1 MGCPAVAL
9 AATTATQHHSKHD
22 VDRLKWPGFFSELF
36 SAELHF
42 CLSTLSDFNYFCNLV
57 QLPPPP
63 QKQNTLLCFSS
74 LAWSEIVFFQPVLVQ
89 STTFLHHPSLLSV
102 PSARRRFTADKHKPP
117 FAAQLFSRPSV
128 RSTWRLSSRSCSIK
142 TRTFSE
148 EQHSAIGEGHVLA
161 LLRELTHSLSLRLF
175 PVWDT
180 YMAAMWKRV
189 CVWICSG
196 VSD

>member
-1 MGCPAVAL
+1 M
-9 AATTATQHHSKHD
+9 
-22 VDRLKWPGFFSELF
+22 DRLKWPGFFAELF
-36 SAELHF
+36 SAELHI

-57 QLPPPP
+57 QLPPL

-117 FAAQLFSRPSV
+117 FAAHLFSCPSV
-128 RSTWRLSSRSCSIK
+128 RSAWRLSSRSRCIE

-148 EQHSAIGEGHVLA
+148 EQHSATGEGHVLA
-161 LLRELTHSLSLRLF
+161 LLRELTHLEEGVLSLTPIVFCLGQTHGSDVEAR
-175 PVWDT
+175 
-180 YMAAMWKRV
+180 
-189 CVWICSG
+189 VWICSG

>member
-1 MGCPAVAL
+1 M
-9 AATTATQHHSKHD
+9 
-22 VDRLKWPGFFSELF
+22 DRLKWPGFFAELF

-42 CLSTLSDFNYFCNLV
+42 CLSALSDFNYFCNLV
-57 QLPPPP
+57 QLPPP

-102 PSARRRFTADKHKPP
+102 PSARWRFTADKHKPP
-117 FAAQLFSRPSV
+117 LAAHLFSCPSV
-128 RSTWRLSSRSCSIK
+128 RSAWRLSSRSCSIK

-161 LLRELTHSLSLRLF
+161 LFCVSSHIWRREFSLPTIVFCLGQTHGSD
-175 PVWDT
+175 VE
-180 YMAAMWKRV
+180 A
-189 CVWICSG
+189 CVWKLVQ
-196 VSD
+196 VSLIDDAPAVV